1 MTADEGPPGPA
12 APPWA
17 GGGERLRTL
26 TVRGRVLRVAVR
38 DGDPDWP
45 PLLLCNGIGVSL
57 ELLQPFVDALDPRRG
72 VIRFDMPGVGGSPA
86 PVVPYHLITTGPL
99 LAGLLD
105 QLGHERADVLGISWG
120 GGLAQQFALSRPDR
134 VRRLVLVATAPGALM
149 VPGHPRVLRHLLT
162 PRRHRD
168 PRYSARIAAELY
180 GGSARKDPAM
190 ARELLHATTR
200 LGPARGY
207 YYQLMAGLGW
217 TSLPL
222 LPRLRPPTLILAG
235 DDDPIIP
242 LVNARIM
249 HRLIPGSQLHIYHG
263 GHLELAADAERL
275 APAVEAFLD
284 AGPLRALE
292 GDRIVTNLASNL
304 DGYHPCP
311 RRRMAVRVDDAAMTY
326 RELDE
331 ASARVAGLL
340 HERGLKPGDRVGL
353 MMPNVAEVP
362 VVYYGVLRAGGV
374 VVPMNPL
381 LKAREVA
388 YYLGDS
394 GAGLIFAWHAFA
406 DQARGGAGAGRARNP
421 SSWTGSA
428 SPICWPPPRR
438 MTRSRTADDE
448 DTAVILYTSGT
459 TGHPKGAELTH
470 GNLLS
475 NTEVARADIVRAG
488 PDDVIFGGLPLF
500 HVFGQT
506 VALNVAVASGACLTL
521 LPRFDPEHALRII
534 AGHRVTVFEGVPTM
548 YVALLHQPDRADYD
562 TSALRMCISG
572 GAALPVEVLRGFEE
586 AFGVPVLEGY
596 GLSETSPVASFNH
609 PGRERKPG
617 SIGTPIRDVQ
627 MRVVDGEDHEVPQ
640 GEVGEIVIRGP
651 NVMKGYWQRPEAT
664 AEAIRDGWFHSGDL
678 ARVDEDGYFYIVDRK
693 KDLIIR
699 GGYNVYPREIE
710 EVLYEHPAVAE
721 AAVIGLPHPALGE
734 EVGAAVALKP
744 GAVISAEELRDYVK
758 GQVAAYKY
766 PRHVWIVDA
775 LPKGPTGKIQKRD
788 IVIPADLAVP

>member
-1 MTADEGPPGPA
+1 MTLDRSEPGDNVLTIRAWAPSSGP
-12 APPWA
+12 
-17 GGGERLRTL
+17 RH
-26 TVRGRVLRVAVR
+26 
-38 DGDPDWP
+38 
-45 PLLLCNGIGVSL
+45 NGC
-57 ELLQPFVDALDPRRG
+57 A
-72 VIRFDMPGVGGSPA
+72 
-86 PVVPYHLITTGPL
+86 VVP
-99 LAGLLD
+99 
-105 QLGHERADVLGISWG
+105 
-120 GGLAQQFALSRPDR
+120 
-134 VRRLVLVATAPGALM
+134 
-149 VPGHPRVLRHLLT
+149 T
-162 PRRHRD
+162 P
-168 PRYSARIAAELY
+168 
-180 GGSARKDPAM
+180 
-190 ARELLHATTR
+190 
-200 LGPARGY
+200 
-207 YYQLMAGLGW
+207 
-217 TSLPL
+217 
-222 LPRLRPPTLILAG
+222 
-235 DDDPIIP
+235 
-242 LVNARIM
+242 
-249 HRLIPGSQLHIYHG
+249 
-263 GHLELAADAERL
+263 
-275 APAVEAFLD
+275 
-284 AGPLRALE
+284 
-292 GDRIVTNLASNL
+292 GDRLDTRDRRPGWVASRTMSSVTNLARNL
-304 DGYHPCP
+304 TDTTRAHAG
-311 RRRMAVRVDDAAMTY
+311 RVAVRVDDAALTY
-326 RELDE
+326 RALDE

-340 HERGLKPGDRVGL
+340 RERGLKPGDRVGL

-381 LKAREVA
+381 LKGREVA
-388 YYLGDS
+388 YYLSDS
-394 GAGLIFAWHAFA
+394 GAGLLFAWHAFA
-406 DQARGGAGAGRARNP
+406 VQDT
-421 SSWTGSA
+421 SDS
-428 SPICWPPPRR
+428 
-438 MTRSRTADDE
+438 

-470 GNLLS
+470 GNLIS
-475 NTEVARADIVRAG
+475 NTEVSRVDIVQAG

-521 LPRFDPEHALRII
+521 LPRFDAGHALRII

-596 GLSETSPVASFNH
+596 GLSETSPVASFNL
-609 PGRERKPG
+609 PGQERKPG

-627 MRVVDGEDHEVPQ
+627 MRAVDGEDHEVRQ

-664 AEAIRDGWFHSGDL
+664 EEAIREGWFHTGDL
-678 ARVDEDGYFYIVDRK
+678 ARVDSGGYFYIVDRK

-744 GAVISAEELRDYVK
+744 GAVITAEELRDYVK

-766 PRHVWIVDA
+766 PRHVWIVDS
-775 LPKGPTGKIQKRD
+775 LPKGPADKIVKRE
-788 IVIPADLAVP
+788 IVAPADLVVR